1 MTNMHKH
8 REGENARAAI
18 YTRISKDLA
27 LEGLGVARQL
37 KDCRELVH
45 KLGWQIVAEFE
56 DNDISAAGG
65 KYRPAYER
73 LKALMEA
80 KAVDVVVVYAADRLH
95 RNPRELEDWIDL
107 AARTGINV
115 HSVTSGTIDLS
126 SPDGVTLARVVT
138 AFAAAEVAKNKVRI
152 LRKHLELAEAG
163 AWTGRACYGY
173 TAEGKIVEEEAAV
186 IREMAARVLHGEGYN
201 DIARDLTARGIPTAR
216 GAKWRAASIQNILK
230 APRIAGLRVH
240 HGKISAKGQWDAI
253 VSEETSAMLRAKLAP
268 GRFEGKKRGG
278 ARKHLLT
285 GLLVCSKCGTGMV
298 KSINGKSKKP
308 SYRCPRNAGAA
319 ACGGTTIVAAET
331 EVWLA
336 EAAFQ
341 FQDARVVDEEETTG
355 EWLEKIG
362 ALDARLEEL
371 AGDYGTGVISRNEW
385 LAARAA
391 VERKKAQYSV
401 PNVRPRE
408 LTTGAMLKAAWG
420 DMPTSARR
428 AVLDDIFV
436 RVVVTPR
443 RQVTGLKTFDSGRL
457 VPEWRA

>member
-1 MTNMHKH
+1 MHNH

-37 KDCRELVH
+37 KDCRALAE
-45 KLGWQIVAEFE
+45 KAGWTVVGEFE
-56 DNDISAAGG
+56 DNDISASGG
-65 KYRPAYER
+65 KNRPAYER
-73 LKALMEA
+73 LKALMESQ
-80 KAVDVVVVYAADRLH
+80 AVDVVVVYASDRLH

-126 SPDGVTLARVVT
+126 SPDGKTVARVVT
-138 AFAAAEVAKNKVRI
+138 AFAAGEVAKTKARI
-152 LRKHLELAEAG
+152 QRKHLELAEAG
-163 AWTGRACYGY
+163 AWPGRASYGY
-173 TAEGKIVEEEAAV
+173 TADGKIVESEAAV
-186 IREMAARVLHGEGYN
+186 IREMAARVLHGEGQN
-201 DIARDLTARGIPTAR
+201 DIARDLSARGIPTAK
-216 GAKWRAASIQNILK
+216 GAKWRAASIQGILK

-240 HGKISAKGQWDAI
+240 HDKIVAKGQWEPI
-253 VSEETSAMLRAKLAP
+253 VSEDTFAMLRAKLTP
-268 GRFEGKKRGG
+268 GPSEGKKRGG
-278 ARKHLLT
+278 PRKHLLT
-285 GLLVCSKCGTGMV
+285 GLLVCVKCGTGMV
-298 KSINGKSKKP
+298 KCVNGKTKKP
-308 SYRCPRNAGAA
+308 SYRCPRNAGAV

-331 EVWLA
+331 EAWLA

-341 FQDARVVDEEETTG
+341 FQDARVVDEEDRTG

-371 AGDYGTGVISRNEW
+371 AADYGSGVISRNEW

-391 VERKKAQYSV
+391 VERQKAQYPV
-401 PNVRPRE
+401 PVVRPRE
-408 LTTGAMLKAAWG
+408 LTTGAMLRAAWP
-420 DMPTSARR
+420 DMTTSARR

-436 RVVVTPR
+436 KVVVIPR
-443 RQVTGLKTFDSGRL
+443 RQVTGLKSFDPGRL

>member
-1 MTNMHKH
+1 MINH

-18 YTRISKDLA
+18 YTRISKDLT

-37 KDCRELVH
+37 KDCRALAEKH
-45 KLGWQIVAEFE
+45 GWEVVEEFE
-56 DNDISAAGG
+56 DNDISASGG
-65 KYRPAYER
+65 KYRQNYER

-80 KAVDVVVVYAADRLH
+80 QGVDVVVVYAADRLH

-115 HSVTSGTIDLS
+115 HSVMSGTIDLS
-126 SPDGVTLARVVT
+126 SPDGKTVARVVT
-138 AFAAAEVAKNKVRI
+138 AFAAAEVAKTKARI
-152 LRKHLELAEAG
+152 QRKHLELAEAG

-173 TAEGKIVEEEAAV
+173 TADGKIVEEEAAV

-201 DIARDLTARGIPTAR
+201 EIARDLTRRGIPTAK
-216 GAKWRAASIQNILK
+216 GGKWRAASIQNILK

-240 HGKISAKGQWDAI
+240 HGKIAAKGQWEAI
-253 VSEETSAMLRAKLAP
+253 VSEETLAMLRAKMAP
-268 GRFEGKKRGG
+268 GRSEGKKRGG

-331 EVWLA
+331 EAWLA
-336 EAAFQ
+336 EAAFL
-341 FQDARVVDEEETTG
+341 FQDARVLDEEETTG

-371 AGDYGTGVISRNEW
+371 AADYGSGVISRNEW

-391 VERKKAQYSV
+391 VERQKAQYPV
-401 PNVRPRE
+401 PIVRRRE
-408 LTTGAMLKAAWG
+408 LTTGAMLRAAWA
-420 DMPTSARR
+420 DLATSARR

-436 RVVVTPR
+436 RVVVMPR
-443 RQVTGLKTFDSGRL
+443 RQVTGMKTFDPGRL

>member
-1 MTNMHKH
+1 MLNH

-18 YTRISKDLA
+18 YTRISKDLT

-37 KDCRELVH
+37 KDCRALAEKH
-45 KLGWQIVAEFE
+45 GWEVVAEFK
-56 DNDISAAGG
+56 DNDISASGG
-65 KYRPAYER
+65 KYRQDYER

-80 KAVDVVVVYAADRLH
+80 QGVDVVVVYAADRLH

-115 HSVTSGTIDLS
+115 HSVMSGTIDLS
-126 SPDGVTLARVVT
+126 SPDGKTIARVVT
-138 AFAAAEVAKNKVRI
+138 ACAAAEVAKTKARI
-152 LRKHLELAEAG
+152 QRKHLELAEAG

-173 TAEGKIVEEEAAV
+173 TADGKIVEEEAAV

-201 DIARDLTARGIPTAR
+201 EIARDLTGRGIPIAKD
-216 GAKWRAASIQNILK
+216 GKWRAASIQNILK

-240 HGKISAKGQWDAI
+240 HGRISAKGQWEAI
-253 VSEETSAMLRAKLAP
+253 VSEEKLAMLRAKMAP
-268 GRFEGKKRGG
+268 GRSEGKKRGG

-331 EVWLA
+331 EAWLA

-371 AGDYGTGVISRNEW
+371 AADYGSGVISRNKW

-391 VERKKAQYSV
+391 VERQKAQYPV
-401 PNVRPRE
+401 PIVRPRE
-408 LTTGAMLKAAWG
+408 LTTGDMLRAAWA
-420 DMPTSARR
+420 DMPTGARR
-428 AVLDDIFV
+428 AVMDDIFI
-436 RVVVTPR
+436 RVVVMPR
-443 RQVTGLKTFDSGRL
+443 RQVTGLKSFDPDRL